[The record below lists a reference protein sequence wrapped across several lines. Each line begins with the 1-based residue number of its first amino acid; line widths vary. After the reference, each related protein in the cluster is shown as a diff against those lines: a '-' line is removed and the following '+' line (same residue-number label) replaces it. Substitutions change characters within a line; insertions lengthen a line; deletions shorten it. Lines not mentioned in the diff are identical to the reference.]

1 MAATDTKIPRVR
13 NRLRNPRLRI
23 RDLSAS
29 DRAELRIGLISD
41 THIPEARATLW
52 PQVLEAFRGVDLIFH
67 AGDIHEFH
75 VLDELERVA
84 PVYAARGNGEDGSG
98 GRDVQPEDPR
108 VRYAWLLPIEG
119 LKVGLTHY
127 VPVPER
133 PPNFTLARWIERFF
147 PDERPDV
154 IVSGDTHVE
163 RIATIDGVYCV
174 NPGSPTYPHNYDTQ
188 LGTIGMLEI
197 SSGRAHAEVLQL
209 TPTGTAPFAWG
220 REWR

>member
-1 MAATDTKIPRVR
+1 VT
-13 NRLRNPRLRI
+13 
-23 RDLSAS
+23 
-29 DRAELRIGLISD
+29 LRIGLISD
-41 THIPEARATLW
+41 THIPEARSSLW
-52 PQVLEAFRGVDLIFH
+52 PQVLEAFAGVDLIFH
-67 AGDIHEFH
+67 AGDVHEFF
-75 VLDELERVA
+75 VLDELEQVA

-98 GRDVQPEDPR
+98 GRPVQPEDAR

-163 RIATIDGVYCV
+163 RIATIDGVLCV
-174 NPGSPTYPHNYDTQ
+174 NPGSATYPHNYDTQ
-188 LGTIGMLEI
+188 LGTIGMLDI
-197 SSGRAHAEVLQL
+197 DAGAASAQILQL
-209 TPTGTAPFAWG
+209 TPTGTAPFSWG
-220 REWR
+220 RTWR